1 METPTA
7 TRSNNIQWSGMCI
20 KTPLDSDVNEKDLEV
35 LIAFNGSN
43 TQGHY
48 VPICKSY
55 TYLYT
60 FSTPISTLIYT
71 LQLCCAIIHP
81 YSTFVCTGNWFARMS
96 RHPCKPVNYTYLLQQ
111 F

>member
-1 METPTA
+1 MEKPTA
-7 TRSNNIQWSGMCI
+7 TRSNNIQWSGMYI

-60 FSTPISTLIYT
+60 YLYT
-71 LQLCCAIIHP
+71 TVMSCNHTSLQYICLH
-81 YSTFVCTGNWFARMS
+81 W
-96 RHPCKPVNYTYLLQQ
+96 
-111 F
+111 